1 MFGTCQRK
9 QREREQLM
17 QRLVYKQQ
25 THKGSFPWK
34 LQLWTTKPF
43 LHTQTEQ
50 KALQHK
56 VYFSPQWPHTETE
69 NSSFWGTYEWPW
81 SKETCWI
88 YIEIL
93 ESIYEICFGFMLLLL
108 ALCFYIFWHQSGMN
122 LAHTNEKLYQQA
134 LASFSAWLT
143 GAC

>member
-9 QREREQLM
+9 QMEREQLM

-25 THKGSFPWK
+25 TRKGSFPWR
-34 LQLWTTKPF
+34 LQLWTTRPF

-50 KALQHK
+50 NTLQHK
-56 VYFSPQWPHTETE
+56 VYFSPQWPHIPIK
-69 NSSFWGTYEWPW
+69 NSSFCCTYGWSC

-93 ESIYEICFGFMLLLL
+93 EWVWDVGFMLLLL

-122 LAHTNEKLYQQA
+122 LAHTIEKLYQQA